1 MCMDKMS
8 VIVLARR
15 DTNRV
20 RNRPVND
27 GQDREDM
34 ATVAPEQRSNL
45 YPLLERQR
53 PDEPRV
59 RRKRRTYWSK
69 YPNLKLLKGIGNRR
83 FIFFIFFAYLF
94 LLTTSEF
101 TENTK
106 FGARG
111 LITLQTFMTLFTT
124 GSVLMFDYG
133 LKTCSYQYFIPFMSV
148 VMGALSCYI
157 CLFGMVFSEIINSP
171 PFAYLLLCY
180 NCYIFFVTTTTT
192 FILIKGTEVLWHSF
206 FTLVD
211 LNRNREI
218 LEKLKTNAPIDPND
232 EKNRRNGRYHVITA
246 YVTNRRR
253 FF

>member
-1 MCMDKMS
+1 
-8 VIVLARR
+8 
-15 DTNRV
+15 
-20 RNRPVND
+20 
-27 GQDREDM
+27 M
-34 ATVAPEQRSNL
+34 ATIAPKAPEQRSNL
-45 YPLLERQR
+45 YSLLERQR

-59 RRKRRTYWSK
+59 RRKRRTYWTK
-69 YPNLKLLKGIGNRR
+69 YPNLKLLKEIGNR
-83 FIFFIFFAYLF
+83 
-94 LLTTSEF
+94 
-101 TENTK
+101 
-106 FGARG
+106 GARG

-171 PFAYLLLCY
+171 PFEYLLLCY